1 MQELDNLGLV
11 GWFHSGEAAGLSD
24 SVLLIVWREVIE
36 FTARE
41 GLSSDILVL
50 TKDTNA
56 TTDGHRSAFVVTCGW
71 RKECL
76 KPLCL
81 IFHFFKMKIWCTLT
95 GDHDN
100 ADPSSSA
107 QLDGAHHFF
116 TRGVEHANTAHE
128 GQVGLN
134 SK

>member
-1 MQELDNLGLV
+1 MC
-11 GWFHSGEAAGLSD
+11 EAA
-24 SVLLIVWREVIE
+24 LLD
-36 FTARE
+36 F
-41 GLSSDILVL
+41 S
-50 TKDTNA
+50 
-56 TTDGHRSAFVVTCGW
+56 
-71 RKECL
+71 
-76 KPLCL
+76 
-81 IFHFFKMKIWCTLT
+81 FFKTKRWRALT